1 MIERLELIEK
11 RMNEI
16 DGLLMD
22 PSVLSDIKKSME
34 LSKERANIID
44 SYEAYQKYKKILS
57 DLVEADEFLKD
68 GISLFVIDA
77 DDAKL
82 FGMLLEA
89 VEEA

>member
-57 DLVEADEFLKD
+57 DLEEAKELKD
-68 GISLFVIDA
+68 DPEMGEFA
-77 DDAKL
+77 R
-82 FGMLLEA
+82 
-89 VEEA
+89 EE